1 MLFILIMDV
10 MGHMFSKATADDML
24 QPLARRA
31 LPHQIL
37 IYVDDV
43 VLFIQPEEN
52 GIALTMD
59 IMHLFG
65 TASGLKTNLQKSN
78 VLPIHCE
85 EQDLHV
91 VQQQLPCA
99 LADFLLPYQSWK
111 EHLQP
116 IIDRMADLLPGWK
129 ADLLTRAGRKIHVQ
143 FVLTATIIYLA
154 MALDLPQ
161 WAHKAMDK
169 IQWSYFWRGH
179 KEANGGHCLI
189 AWDKVCRTTDLD
201 GLGISNLRLLGWA
214 LRAHWLWLKKTEPH
228 RPWASLDIQV
238 PDQVQA
244 FFRIAICP

>member
-1 MLFILIMDV
+1 VDISKAFDSVSWHFLLEILQHMSFGQIWRDIISGPLCSSTTQVLLNDTPGRKIFHRIGLRQGDPLSPILFILVMDV

-78 VLPIHCE
+78 VLPIQCK

-99 LADFLLPYQSWK
+99 LADFLLPYQS
-111 EHLQP
+111 
-116 IIDRMADLLPGWK
+116 
-129 ADLLTRAGRKIHVQ
+129 
-143 FVLTATIIYLA
+143 
-154 MALDLPQ
+154 
-161 WAHKAMDK
+161 
-169 IQWSYFWRGH
+169 
-179 KEANGGHCLI
+179 
-189 AWDKVCRTTDLD
+189 
-201 GLGISNLRLLGWA
+201 
-214 LRAHWLWLKKTEPH
+214 
-228 RPWASLDIQV
+228 
-238 PDQVQA
+238 
-244 FFRIAICP
+244 